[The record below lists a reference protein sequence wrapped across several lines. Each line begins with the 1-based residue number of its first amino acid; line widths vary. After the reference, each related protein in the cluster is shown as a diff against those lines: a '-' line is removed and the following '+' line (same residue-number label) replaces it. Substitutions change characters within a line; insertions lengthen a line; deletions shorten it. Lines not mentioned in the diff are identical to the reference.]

1 MDAKEWLVVNALPGV
16 GALRIAQLLA
26 RQPQWPEG
34 WLAAL
39 PSRAASALRLW
50 LEHPTRSPL
59 QDAVNETL
67 AWQQKVPGRHL
78 LHRDHPAW
86 PALLNELPDPPV
98 VLWAQGDLA
107 ALEGPKLAM
116 VGTRRPTGEG
126 AHNAQTFA
134 RDLVRRGWCIV
145 SGMALGV
152 DGVAQR
158 AALSAGGST
167 IAVLGCGVDVIY
179 PASHRDLH
187 EQLSRLPGG
196 LLLSEHPPGTLARP
210 AFFPRRNRIVT
221 GLSLGTL
228 VVEATEKSGSLVSA
242 RLTLEQ
248 NRELFVLPGSLH
260 NVQARGCLAL
270 LRQGAAHLV
279 CSVDDIIADLGHWA
293 GEFISPDSS
302 LGSNAEGNVVSSVVQ
317 ALAFPTPKVQASAEP
332 LPDTLLHTLSATPTP
347 IDLLVQSTGV
357 SVSDCQ
363 QRLLMLELDGWVTQ
377 QAGGWVRLPRP

>member
-1 MDAKEWLVVNALPGV
+1 MDAQTWLVINALPGM

-39 PSRAASALRLW
+39 PSRAASELRLW
-50 LEHPTRSPL
+50 LEHPARSPL
-59 QDAVNETL
+59 QSVIDETL
-67 AWQQKVPGRHL
+67 AWQQSGPSRHI

-98 VLWAQGDLA
+98 VLWAQGDLG
-107 ALEGPKLAM
+107 ALKGPKLAM

-126 AHNAQTFA
+126 THNALNFA
-134 RDLVRRGWCIV
+134 RDLARRGWCVV

-158 AALSAGGST
+158 AALEAGGRT
-167 IAVLGCGVDVIY
+167 IAVLGCGVDVVY

-260 NVQARGCLAL
+260 NIQARGCLAL
-270 LRQGAAHLV
+270 LRQGSAHLA
-279 CSVDDIIADLGHWA
+279 CSVDDIIADLSHWA
-293 GEFISPDSS
+293 EAFIPPDDAIQQP
-302 LGSNAEGNVVSSVVQ
+302 LPAMVEKLPEQ
-317 ALAFPTPKVQASAEP
+317 AP
-332 LPDTLLHTLSATPTP
+332 LPDTLPDALLTSLSATPTP
-347 IDLLVQSTGV
+347 IDLLVHATGV
-357 SVSDCQ
+357 TVSDCQ
-363 QRLLMLELDGWVTQ
+363 QRLLMLELEGWVTQ

>member
-1 MDAKEWLVVNALPGV
+1 MDAQAWLVVNALPGM

-39 PSRAASALRLW
+39 PSRAARELRLW
-50 LEHPTRSPL
+50 LEHPSRSPL
-59 QDAVNETL
+59 QKAIDETL
-67 AWQQKVPGRHL
+67 AWQQSGPSRHV

-98 VLWAQGDLA
+98 VLWAQGDLS

-126 AHNAQTFA
+126 THNAQTFA
-134 RDLVRRGWCIV
+134 RDLARRGWCVV

-158 AALSAGGST
+158 AALNAGGRT

-187 EQLSRLPGG
+187 EQLSSLPGG
-196 LLLSEHPPGTLARP
+196 LVVSEHPPGTLARP

-270 LRQGAAHLV
+270 LRQGSAHLA
-279 CSVDDIIADLGHWA
+279 CSVDDIIGDLGHWA
-293 GEFISPDSS
+293 GEFIPPDDAMQQTLLTSGEKPPEQESLPDSVSGDTWPDS
-302 LGSNAEGNVVSSVVQ
+302 L
-317 ALAFPTPKVQASAEP
+317 LAS
-332 LPDTLLHTLSATPTP
+332 LSATPTP
-347 IDLLVQSTGV
+347 IDLLVHATGV
-357 SVSDCQ
+357 TVSDCQ
-363 QRLLMLELDGWVTQ
+363 QRLLMLELEGWVTQ

>member
-1 MDAKEWLVVNALPGV
+1 MDAHEWLVVNALPGM

-26 RQPQWPEG
+26 RQPQWPAG

-39 PSRAASALRLW
+39 PSRAASELRLW
-50 LEHPTRSPL
+50 LEHPARSPL
-59 QDAVNETL
+59 QNVIDETL
-67 AWQQKVPGRHL
+67 AWQQSAPSRHI

-98 VLWAQGDLA
+98 VLWAQGDLG

-126 AHNAQTFA
+126 THNAQAFA
-134 RDLVRRGWCIV
+134 RDLARRGWCVV
-145 SGMALGV
+145 SGMALGI

-158 AALSAGGST
+158 AALNAGGST

-196 LLLSEHPPGTLARP
+196 LVLSEHPPGTVARP

-270 LRQGAAHLV
+270 LRQGSAHLA
-279 CSVDDIIADLGHWA
+279 CGVDDIIADLGHWA
-293 GEFISPDSS
+293 EAFIPPDDDAKQGVSA
-302 LGSNAEGNVVSSVVQ
+302 GVERPSNQ
-317 ALAFPTPKVQASAEP
+317 EP
-332 LPDTLLHTLSATPTP
+332 LPESLPETLPDDLLASLSATPTP
-347 IDLLVQSTGV
+347 IDLLVHATGV
-357 SVSDCQ
+357 TVSDCQ
-363 QRLLMLELDGWVTQ
+363 QRLLMLELDGWVSQ

>member
-1 MDAKEWLVVNALPGV
+1 MDAQEWLAVNALPGV

-26 RQPQWPEG
+26 RQPEWPEG
-34 WLAAL
+34 WLAIL
-39 PSRAASALRLW
+39 PNRAASELRLW

-59 QDAVNETL
+59 QNVINETL
-67 AWQQKVPGRHL
+67 AWQQSAQSRHV

-98 VLWAQGDLA
+98 VLWAQGDLG
-107 ALEGPKLAM
+107 ALDGPKLAI

-126 AHNAQTFA
+126 THNAQAFA
-134 RDLVRRGWCIV
+134 CDLARRGWCVV
-145 SGMALGV
+145 SGMALGI

-158 AALSAGGST
+158 AALDAGGSS

-179 PASHRDLH
+179 PASHRDLY
-187 EQLSRLPGG
+187 EQLCRLPGG
-196 LLLSEHPPGTLARP
+196 LLLSEHPPGTVARP

-270 LRQGAAHLV
+270 LRQGSAHLAR
-279 CSVDDIIADLGHWA
+279 SVDDIIADLGHWA
-293 GEFISPDSS
+293 EAFIPSGVAIKQTLP
-302 LGSNAEGNVVSSVVQ
+302 ATAVEPAKQ
-317 ALAFPTPKVQASAEP
+317 EP
-332 LPDTLLHTLSATPTP
+332 LPDTLLTSLSATPTP
-347 IDLLVQSTGV
+347 IDLLVHATGV
-357 SVSDCQ
+357 TVSDCQ

>member
-1 MDAKEWLVVNALPGV
+1 MDAKEWLVVNALPGM
-16 GALRIAQLLA
+16 GALRIAQLIA

-39 PSRAASALRLW
+39 PSRAANELRLW

-59 QDAVNETL
+59 QESVNETL
-67 AWQQKVPGRHL
+67 TWQQQAPGRHV

-98 VLWAQGDLA
+98 VLWAQGDLE

-116 VGTRRPTGEG
+116 VGTRKPTGEG
-126 AHNAQTFA
+126 THNAQSFA
-134 RDLVRRGWCIV
+134 REMVRRGWCIV

-187 EQLSRLPGG
+187 EQLSRQPGG
-196 LLLSEHPPGTLARP
+196 LLLSEHPPGTVARP

-279 CSVDDIIADLGHWA
+279 CSADDIIADLGHWA
-293 GEFISPDSS
+293 GEFIAPDSGLS
-302 LGSNAEGNVVSSVVQ
+302 STERNVVSPTVQ
-317 ALAFPTPKVQASAEP
+317 TPPEP
-332 LPDTLLHTLSATPTP
+332 LPDTLLNTLSATPTP
-347 IDLLVQSTGV
+347 IDLLVQTTGV

>member
-1 MDAKEWLVVNALPGV
+1 MDAHEWLVVNALPGM

-26 RQPQWPEG
+26 RQPQWPAG

-39 PSRAASALRLW
+39 PSRAASELRLW
-50 LEHPTRSPL
+50 LEHPARSPL
-59 QDAVNETL
+59 QNVIDATL
-67 AWQQKVPGRHL
+67 AWQQSAPSRHI

-98 VLWAQGDLA
+98 VLWAQGDLG

-126 AHNAQTFA
+126 THNAQAFA
-134 RDLVRRGWCIV
+134 RDLARRGWCVV
-145 SGMALGV
+145 SGMALGI

-158 AALSAGGST
+158 AALNAGGST

-196 LLLSEHPPGTLARP
+196 LVLSEHPPGTVARP

-228 VVEATEKSGSLVSA
+228 VVEATEKSGSLLSA

-270 LRQGAAHLV
+270 LRQGSAHLA

-293 GEFISPDSS
+293 EAFIPPDDDTKQGVSA
-302 LGSNAEGNVVSSVVQ
+302 GVERPSNQ
-317 ALAFPTPKVQASAEP
+317 EP
-332 LPDTLLHTLSATPTP
+332 LPESLPETLPDDLLASLSATPTP
-347 IDLLVQSTGV
+347 IDLLVHATGV
-357 SVSDCQ
+357 TVSDCQ
-363 QRLLMLELDGWVTQ
+363 QRLLMLELDGWVSQ

>member
-1 MDAKEWLVVNALPGV
+1 MDTQAWLAVNALPSM

-39 PSRAASALRLW
+39 PSHAASALRLW

-59 QDAVNETL
+59 QNVINETL
-67 AWQQKVPGRHL
+67 TWQQRGPRRHV

-98 VLWAQGDLA
+98 VLWAQGDLG

-126 AHNAQTFA
+126 THNAQSFA
-134 RDLVRRGWCIV
+134 RDFARRGWCVV

-152 DGVAQR
+152 DGIAQR
-158 AALSAGGST
+158 AALNAGGST

-187 EQLSRLPGG
+187 EQLSHLPGG
-196 LLLSEHPPGTLARP
+196 LLLSEHPPGTQARP

-242 RLTLEQ
+242 RLTIEQ

-270 LRQGAAHLV
+270 LRQGSAHLA
-279 CSVDDIIADLGHWA
+279 CSVDDIIGDLGHWA
-293 GEFISPDSS
+293 SEFILPDAAIQHT
-302 LGSNAEGNVVSSVVQ
+302 LPEPAERPSKE
-317 ALAFPTPKVQASAEP
+317 AP
-332 LPDTLLHTLSATPTP
+332 LPDTLPDPLLTSLSATPTP
-347 IDLLVQSTGV
+347 IDLLVHATGV
-357 SVSDCQ
+357 TVSDCQ
-363 QRLLMLELDGWVTQ
+363 QRLLMLELEGWVTQ